1 MKNLLIALCLAV
13 SFASPA
19 FAADEKAPTAQ
30 QSKMG
35 ACNKEAGEKALKGD
49 ERKKFM
55 SDCLKAKAPEP
66 AKDAT
71 TAAKESAAPK
81 EAAAPEAKL
90 TPMATCNK
98 AAGEKSQKGDERK
111 KFMSGCLKAKGPENM
126 K

>member
-1 MKNLLIALCLAV
+1 MKRLLIALCLAV
-13 SFASPA
+13 GFSSPT
-19 FAADEKAPTAQ
+19 FAADEKAPAAQ

-55 SDCLKAKAPEP
+55 SECLKTKAP
-66 AKDAT
+66 D
-71 TAAKESAAPK
+71 AAKEAAM
-81 EAAAPEAKL
+81 PEDAQKKKL

-98 AAGEKSQKGDERK
+98 AAGEKSLKGDERK
-111 KFMSGCLKAKGPENM
+111 KFMSDCLKAKGPENM